1 MRRLAILALLAGCT
15 MAQAAEVRVSGPTGD
30 LIAPGDSLSYGLSWG
45 AAQRA
50 TSYLVTVSASATNG
64 TWTGLPSSQA
74 VLSGTTLS
82 FKAVSLAWDSAT
94 FTAVVQSVDAVGP
107 TGKTSTVSWRV
118 RRRATAPGPITV
130 DSSLVIT
137 GIIVAPHD
145 TVLVVGASLQFC
157 AFLQF
162 KDSAVAN
169 PGYQVLRGCLPSYVA
184 LGRRAPSAQQ
194 QAVADTACVVWSS
207 SDTKVATITTT
218 TCSSTGMYSPR
229 REAPDAVAARRRP
242 DTPGPGPFPGPRPL
256 TFASRSYGSAYPR

>member
-1 MRRLAILALLAGCT
+1 M
-15 MAQAAEVRVSGPTGD
+15 RVSGPTGD
-30 LIAPGDSLSYGLSWG
+30 LIAPGDSLSYSLSWG

-50 TSYLVTVSASATNG
+50 TSYLVTVTAAGTNG

-74 VLSGTTLS
+74 VLSGTTLA
-82 FKAVSLAWDSAT
+82 FKAISLAWDSAT
-94 FTAVVQSVDAVGP
+94 FTATVQSVDAVGP

-137 GIIVAPHD
+137 GMIVTPNNA
-145 TVLVVGASLQFC
+145 VLVVGDSRQFC
-157 AFLQF
+157 AFQQF
-162 KDSAVAN
+162 KDSAVAI
-169 PGYQVLRGCLPSYVA
+169 PGYQVLQGCLPSYTS

-194 QAVADTACVVWSS
+194 QAIADTACIAWSS
-207 SDTKVATITTT
+207 SNTKVVTVTTAV
-218 TCSSTGMYSPR
+218 CSSSGMHSPR

-242 DTPGPGPFPGPRPL
+242 DTPGPGLFPGPRPL